1 MEVIKILIPM
11 AIIMGIVFVGFFIW
25 STKTGQFDDL
35 DTPSK
40 RILLDDENENSNK
53 KKSKDNSEDNLTHE
67 RKEV

>member
-25 STKTGQFDDL
+25 STKSGQFDDL

-40 RILLDDENENSNK
+40 RMLLDDEIDNSNK
-53 KKSKDNSEDNLTHE
+53 NNSENLTHE

>member
-25 STKTGQFDDL
+25 STKSGQFDDL

-40 RILLDDENENSNK
+40 RMLLDDEIENSNK
-53 KKSKDNSEDNLTHE
+53 SNTKDNLTHE

>member
-40 RILLDDENENSNK
+40 RMLLDDENENSNK